1 MTAPDIRHYMWT
13 VSLMATKTVVTM
25 HDDLTDEHAD
35 TTVSFGL
42 DGRDYEIDL
51 TDTNAEELRKTLG
64 KYVEAGRKVGGVRRR
79 RRPSSPAAEVDPKA
93 VRAWAAAKGYQV
105 SNRGRVPAA
114 VVEAYR
120 AAGN

>member
-1 MTAPDIRHYMWT
+1 
-13 VSLMATKTVVTM
+13 MATKTIVTM
-25 HDDLTDEHAD
+25 RDDLTDQPAD

-51 TDTNAEELRKTLG
+51 TNENAEEFREMLDT
-64 KYVEAGRKVGGVRRR
+64 YIHAGRKVGGTRRR
-79 RRPSSPAAEVDPKA
+79 RRGGSPSAEVDPKA
-93 VRAWAAAKGYQV
+93 VRAWAAAKGYEV
-105 SNRGRVPAA
+105 SNRGRIPAS

>member
-1 MTAPDIRHYMWT
+1 VRTLE
-13 VSLMATKTVVTM
+13 VMATKTIVSLR
-25 HDDLTDEHAD
+25 DDLTDEPAD

-51 TDTNAEELRKTLG
+51 TNENAEEFRELLDT
-64 KYVEAGRKVGGVRRR
+64 YMHAGRKVGGTRRR
-79 RRPSSPAAEVDPKA
+79 RRGSSPAA
-93 VRAWAAAKGYQV
+93 KGYEV
-105 SNRGRVPAA
+105 SNRGRIPAA

>member
-1 MTAPDIRHYMWT
+1 
-13 VSLMATKTVVTM
+13 MATRTIVTM
-25 HDDLTDEHAD
+25 QDDLTDEPAD

-51 TDTNAEELRKTLG
+51 TDANAEELREMLDT
-64 KYVEAGRKVGGVRRR
+64 YIAAGRKVGGTRRR
-79 RRPSSPAAEVDPKA
+79 RRGSSPVADVNPKA
-93 VRAWAAAKGYQV
+93 VRAWATAKGYEA

-114 VVEAYR
+114 VIEAYR

>member
-1 MTAPDIRHYMWT
+1 
-13 VSLMATKTVVTM
+13 MATRTIISFR
-25 HDDLTDEHAD
+25 DDLTDEPAD

-51 TDTNAEELRKTLG
+51 TEGNAEEFREMLDT
-64 KYVEAGRKVGGVRRR
+64 YIAAGRKVGGTRRR
-79 RRPSSPAAEVDPKA
+79 RRGSSPVADVDPKA
-93 VRAWAAAKGYQV
+93 VRAWAAAKGYEV
-105 SNRGRVPAA
+105 SNRGRIPAS

>member
-1 MTAPDIRHYMWT
+1 
-13 VSLMATKTVVTM
+13 MATKTIVSF
-25 HDDLTDEHAD
+25 HDDLTDAPAD

-51 TDTNAEELRKTLG
+51 TNENAEEFREMLDT
-64 KYVEAGRKVGGVRRR
+64 YMHAGRKVGGTRRR
-79 RRPSSPAAEVDPKA
+79 RRGSSLVADVDPKA
-93 VRAWAAAKGYQV
+93 VRAWAAAKGYEV

-114 VVEAYR
+114 VIEAYR

>member
-1 MTAPDIRHYMWT
+1 MLQ
-13 VSLMATKTVVTM
+13 VMATKTIVSFY
-25 HDDLTDEHAD
+25 DDLTDEPAD

-51 TDTNAEELRKTLG
+51 TEENADELREMLDT
-64 KYVEAGRKVGGVRRR
+64 YIAAGRKVGGTRRR
-79 RRPSSPAAEVDPKA
+79 RRGSSPVADVDPKA
-93 VRAWAAAKGYQV
+93 VRAWATAKGYEV

-114 VVEAYR
+114 VIDAYR

>member
-1 MTAPDIRHYMWT
+1 
-13 VSLMATKTVVTM
+13 MATRTIVTM
-25 HDDLTDEHAD
+25 HDDLTDEAAD

-51 TDTNAEELRKTLG
+51 TDANAEEFREMLDT
-64 KYVEAGRKVGGVRRR
+64 YIAAGRKVGGTRRR
-79 RRPSSPAAEVDPKA
+79 RRGASPLADVDPKA
-93 VRAWAAAKGYQV
+93 VRAWAAAKGYEV

-114 VVEAYR
+114 VVQAYR

>member
-1 MTAPDIRHYMWT
+1 
-13 VSLMATKTVVTM
+13 MATKTVVTM
-25 HDDLTDEHAD
+25 HDDLTDEPAD

-51 TDTNAEELRKTLG
+51 TDSNAEELRESLG

-79 RRPSSPAAEVDPKA
+79 RRDSSPVADVDPKA
-93 VRAWAAAKGYQV
+93 VRAWAAAKGYEI

-114 VVEAYR
+114 VIQAYR

>member
-1 MTAPDIRHYMWT
+1 M
-13 VSLMATKTVVTM
+13 VTKTVVTM
-25 HDDLTDEHAD
+25 HDDLTDEPAD

-51 TDTNAEELRKTLG
+51 TDTNAEELRKALD
-64 KYVEAGRKVGGVRRR
+64 KYIEAGRKVGGVRRR
-79 RRPSSPAAEVDPKA
+79 RRVSSSVADMDPKG
-93 VRAWAAAKGYQV
+93 VRAWAVAKGFQV

-114 VVEAYR
+114 VIEAYR

>member
-1 MTAPDIRHYMWT
+1 MLEVVATRTI
-13 VSLMATKTVVTM
+13 VSFC
-25 HDDLTDEHAD
+25 DDLTDEPAN

-51 TDTNAEELRKTLG
+51 TDANAEEFREMLDT
-64 KYVEAGRKVGGVRRR
+64 YIAAGRKVGGTRRR
-79 RRPSSPAAEVDPKA
+79 RRGSSPVADVDPKA
-93 VRAWAAAKGYQV
+93 VRAWAAAKGYEV

-114 VVEAYR
+114 VIEAYR

>member
-1 MTAPDIRHYMWT
+1 
-13 VSLMATKTVVTM
+13 MATKTNVMLV
-25 HDDLTDEHAD
+25 DDLTNEPAD

-51 TDTNAEELRKTLG
+51 TDANASELREALSR
-64 KYVEAGRKVGGVRRR
+64 YVNAARKMSKGGRPVTRVQ
-79 RRPSSPAAEVDPKA
+79 SDVDPKS
-93 VRAWAAAKGYQV
+93 VRAWASSNGYEV
-105 SNRGRVPAA
+105 SGRGRIPAE